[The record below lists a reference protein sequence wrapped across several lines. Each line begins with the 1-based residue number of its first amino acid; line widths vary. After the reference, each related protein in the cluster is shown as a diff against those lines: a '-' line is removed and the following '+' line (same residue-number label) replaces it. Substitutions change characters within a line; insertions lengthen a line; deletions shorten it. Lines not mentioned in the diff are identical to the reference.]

1 MTSVELGENPS
12 DVALL
17 SFTPELL
24 LINITN
30 HGRSTEPA
38 VQAFCTLY
46 NRAAL
51 TFVSPSILLQSLP
64 GYFYT
69 QKREIVLKYAS

>member
-30 HGRSTEPA
+30 HGKSTKPA

-51 TFVSPSILLQSLP
+51 TFVSPSISLQSLP
-64 GYFYT
+64 DHFYT
-69 QKREIVLKYAS
+69 HRKREIVNI

>member
-17 SFTPELL
+17 SFTPELP

-30 HGRSTEPA
+30 HGRSTKPA
-38 VQAFCTLY
+38 VQAF
-46 NRAAL
+46 AL
-51 TFVSPSILLQSLP
+51 FIIDLLSRLSAHQSRFKVCQAIFTRTEKEKL
-64 GYFYT
+64 F
-69 QKREIVLKYAS
+69 